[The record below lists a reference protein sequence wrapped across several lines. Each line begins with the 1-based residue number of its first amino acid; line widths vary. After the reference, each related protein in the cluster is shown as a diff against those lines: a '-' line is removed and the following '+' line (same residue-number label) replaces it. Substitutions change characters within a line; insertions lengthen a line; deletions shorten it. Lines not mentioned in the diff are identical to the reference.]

1 MGVPNLSNINVISVC
16 SIELGKMSYDEY
28 FAQNLCDTYT
38 TSTHKL
44 LSKFRELLKLAK
56 QDNCEK
62 VRKKKEQYDRK

>member
-1 MGVPNLSNINVISVC
+1 MM
-16 SIELGKMSYDEY
+16 SILHRTC
-28 FAQNLCDTYT
+28 ATLTQLLA
-38 TSTHKL
+38 HKL